1 LIAQQEPPQFF
12 EVPATPGF
20 PWKRL
25 TTASSVR
32 VAEQLREPTPEVQP
46 MRRQSTLALLA
57 FVLTSASALAQV
69 APNPTQHTPA
79 SPQDPVTLYR
89 VTVVSHTT
97 PAINYRPRHDDTP
110 LDFAGTSLLPKA
122 EGHANISG
130 EKGYIQID
138 AKFDKLEPATR
149 FGPEYLTYVMWAITP
164 EGRATNLGE
173 LQVKGDDGR
182 LKVTTELQAFALIV
196 TAEPY
201 FAVTQP
207 SDVVVLE
214 NVVRKG
220 LWDNTSGRVEPLQAK
235 YELLK
240 RGAYL
245 LNTDAGSVRWPAP
258 EPGVPLDLAQARNAV
273 EISRLARADQYAADT
288 YRKAAM
294 LLADAEEARSR
305 HKDRNKIMMAAR
317 QAAQTAEDARII
329 ALQRQEQI
337 YQEQQRAAAL
347 QRENEARDRARAQED
362 LRLQAEQQRLLA
374 EQQRL
379 EADRQRQAAEEQRQ
393 QAEQQR
399 QLADQQRLLADQRAE
414 QEKAAADAARAAAE
428 QGRLEAERQR
438 ADADRVRAEGERAR
452 LDADAARAA
461 AEAQAQQARTLA
473 EQAEREKA
481 QLREQLR
488 VQLNTILETRETARG
503 LVVNVSDVLFD
514 FDSANLKPGAREKIA
529 HVASILRSHSDL
541 KIQVEGHTDS
551 VGSDGYNLRLSER
564 RAESVRASMVQQGVN
579 RDVVGTAGLGE
590 SQPVATNGTAV
601 GRQQNRRVEIVVSGE
616 SIGTT
621 AQR

>member
-1 LIAQQEPPQFF
+1 
-12 EVPATPGF
+12 
-20 PWKRL
+20 
-25 TTASSVR
+25 
-32 VAEQLREPTPEVQP
+32 
-46 MRRQSTLALLA
+46 MRRQSTVALLVFA
-57 FVLTSASALAQV
+57 LTSASALAQV
-69 APNPTQHTPA
+69 APNPTQHSPA

-138 AKFDKLEPATR
+138 AKFDKLEPAAR
-149 FGPEYLTYVMWAITP
+149 FGSEYLTYVMWAITP

-245 LNTDAGSVRWPAP
+245 INTDVGSVRWPAP

-288 YRKAAM
+288 YRKAAT

-305 HKDRNKIMMAAR
+305 HKDRNKIMMSAR

-347 QRENEARDRARAQED
+347 QRENDARDRARAQED

-379 EADRQRQAAEEQRQ
+379 EADRQRREAEEQRQ
-393 QAEQQR
+393 LAE
-399 QLADQQRLLADQRAE
+399 QQRLLADQRAE

-428 QGRLEAERQR
+428 QDRLDAERQR
-438 ADADRVRAEGERAR
+438 AEADRVRAEGERAR

-461 AEAQAQQARTLA
+461 ADAQAQQARTLA
-473 EQAEREKA
+473 EQSEREKA

-529 HVASILRSHSDL
+529 HVASILKSHGDL

-579 RDVVGTAGLGE
+579 RDVVGTAGFGE
-590 SQPVATNGTAV
+590 SKPVATNGTAV

>member
-1 LIAQQEPPQFF
+1 
-12 EVPATPGF
+12 
-20 PWKRL
+20 
-25 TTASSVR
+25 
-32 VAEQLREPTPEVQP
+32 
-46 MRRQSTLALLA
+46 MRHLSIALLA

-69 APNPTQHTPA
+69 APNPTQHSPA

-89 VTVVSHTT
+89 VTVVSRTT

-130 EKGYIQID
+130 EKGYIQIN

-207 SDVVVLE
+207 SDVVVIE

-245 LNTDAGSVRWPAP
+245 INTDAGSVRWPAP
-258 EPGVPLDLAQARNAV
+258 SPGVPLDLAQARNAV

-305 HKDRNKIMMAAR
+305 HKDRNKIMMPAR

-329 ALQRQEQI
+329 ALQRQDQI

-347 QRENEARDRARAQED
+347 QRENEARDRALAEQER
-362 LRLQAEQQRLLA
+362 RLQAEQQRLIA

-379 EADRQRQAAEEQRQ
+379 DADRQRREAEERRQ
-393 QAEQQR
+393 QAE
-399 QLADQQRLLADQRAE
+399 QQRLLADQRAQ
-414 QEKAAADAARAAAE
+414 QEKDAADAARAAAD
-428 QGRLEAERQR
+428 QDRLDAERQR
-438 ADADRVRAEGERAR
+438 ADAERQRAETDRVRAEAERAR
-452 LDADAARAA
+452 LDAEAARAA
-461 AEAQAQQARTLA
+461 AEAQAQQARTMA
-473 EQAEREKA
+473 EQSEREKA

-529 HVASILRSHSDL
+529 RVASILRSHPDL
-541 KIQVEGHTDS
+541 KIEVEGHTDS

-564 RAESVRASMVQQGVN
+564 RAESVRSSMVQQGVN
-579 RDVVGTAGLGE
+579 RDVVGTAGFGE
-590 SQPVATNGTAV
+590 SRPVATNGTAV
-601 GRQQNRRVEIVVSGE
+601 GRQQNRRVEVVVSGE